1 MDTICQPHYS
11 SNMATP
17 DIERPYKCQI
27 DLALPTA
34 THAQHLRDVLSVDG
48 ELGNK
53 IVKFFS
59 VERASKEG
67 DGSGRDDGC
76 DGNDELRVL
85 RM

>member
-1 MDTICQPHYS
+1 
-11 SNMATP
+11 MATP